1 MTAIEVRNLTFV
13 GRGGRTLLDDVSL
26 TVPDGST
33 FALCGPPGAGK
44 TALLRVIVGIDDQTE
59 GDVLF
64 DDVLVNAVG
73 PRERDVAMVFS
84 DFALH
89 PHLDVYDNL
98 SFSSTLRKGVDRDAL
113 DDRVEEVA
121 EFLALT
127 ALLDLKPADLDDAQ
141 RQRVAIG
148 RSLVREAAV
157 YLFDEPFSA
166 QSDHSR
172 ALVRS
177 VTTQWQGEKTRTSV
191 VTTTD
196 VEEALALSDHLAV
209 MHRGVVHQV
218 GSPRE
223 LYDRPA
229 DLFVA
234 GFLGRPAMNLVAAR
248 PTGSRLVLPF
258 TSIPMDVELERAVG
272 DRDLVIV
279 GIRPEQC
286 LDATSAEAREV
297 CDRVE
302 LTSRIDEV
310 EWRGRSQLVY
320 FGFELDPEVEGQLEA
335 IEDALD
341 FDLFQSFLAAELSA
355 GSPLRAGMSARI
367 VVPRDAIHVF
377 DPETGENLTPRR
389 S

>member
-44 TALLRVIVGIDDQTE
+44 TALLRVLVGIDDQTE

-73 PRERDVAMVFS
+73 PRDRDVAMVFS

-98 SFSSTLRKGVDRDAL
+98 SFSSTLRRGIDRDAL
-113 DDRVEEVA
+113 DERVEEVA
-121 EFLALT
+121 GFLALT
-127 ALLDLKPADLDDAQ
+127 ALLDLKPADLDAAQ

-148 RSLVREAAV
+148 RSLVREAAL
-157 YLFDEPFSA
+157 YLFDEPFTA
-166 QSDHSR
+166 QTDHSR
-172 ALVRS
+172 PLVRS
-177 VTTQWQGEKTRTSV
+177 VTTQWQGENARTSI

-223 LYDRPA
+223 LYDHPA

-234 GFLGRPAMNLVAAR
+234 GFLGRPAMNLIAAR
-248 PTGSRLVLPF
+248 PSGSRLVLPF
-258 TSIPMDVELERAVG
+258 TSVPMDYGLERAVG
-272 DRDLVIV
+272 DRELVIV
-279 GIRPEQC
+279 GVRPEQC
-286 LDATSAEAREV
+286 LDATSPEAREV
-297 CDRVE
+297 RDRVE

-320 FGFELDPEVEGQLEA
+320 FGFELDPQVEAQLEA
-335 IEDALD
+335 IEDDLD
-341 FDLFQSFLAAELSA
+341 FDLFQTFLAAELSA
-355 GSPLRAGMSARI
+355 ADPLRAGMSARI
-367 VVPRDAIHVF
+367 VIPRDAIHVF
-377 DPETGENLTPRR
+377 DPETGENLTSR

>member
-1 MTAIEVRNLTFV
+1 MTAIEVRNLTYV

-44 TALLRVIVGIDDQTE
+44 TALLRVIVGIDDQTD

-64 DDVLVNAVG
+64 DDVVVNAVG
-73 PRERDVAMVFS
+73 PRDRDVAMVFS

-121 EFLALT
+121 GFLALT
-127 ALLDLKPADLDDAQ
+127 ALLDLKPADLDAAQ

-148 RSLVREAAV
+148 RSLVREAAL
-157 YLFDEPFSA
+157 YLLDEPFTA
-166 QSDHSR
+166 QADHSR

-177 VTTQWQGEKTRTSV
+177 VTAQWQAEKSRTSI

-196 VEEALALSDHLAV
+196 VEEALTMSDRLAV

-234 GFLGRPAMNLVAAR
+234 GFLGRPAMNLIAAR
-248 PTGSRLVLPF
+248 PSGSRLILPF
-258 TSIPMDVELERAVG
+258 TSVPMDLELERAVG

-286 LDATSAEAREV
+286 LDATSAAARDV
-297 CDRVE
+297 GDRVE

-320 FGFELDPEVEGQLEA
+320 FGFELDPEVEARLEA

-341 FDLFQSFLAAELSA
+341 FDLFQTFLAAELPA
-355 GSPLRAGMSARI
+355 ADALRAGMSARI
-367 VVPRDAIHVF
+367 VVPREAVHVF
-377 DPETGENLTPRR
+377 DPETGENLTPRHP
-389 S
+389 